1 MNTFGHNEHIVRLDM
16 LADTA
21 QRALERVASGETD
34 TIEGWL
40 AYGAA
45 LNEGRG
51 LFPGD
56 REFGQWVAENV
67 LGQLAQGDIEP
78 KDQQAAMWA
87 AANQDDFDTARAAG
101 NARTVRG
108 IHAKWLELDAERKA
122 TEERERAKVD
132 RERAEAERKIAD
144 DARRKAE
151 VERREV
157 AARAAAEAESKA
169 AIKRAHDDAAR
180 KIAHAQAVAAAQAR
194 AESEQRARDEDDR
207 AKASERLARE
217 SDKAAK
223 GSDKSAAAAD
233 KRVAKARA
241 GDTSDTGT
249 AHVSNNSGENEWY
262 TPSIYVEAAR
272 DVLGGFDLD
281 PASSEVANRT
291 VRADR
296 IFTAQDDGLA
306 QEWPVG
312 AIWCN
317 PPYSQPLMGQ
327 FATRLAQAARDG
339 SQVIVLVNN
348 ATETAWFQIIAAECS
363 AICFPKTRIRFLDP
377 DGNTGAPLQGQ
388 AIIYSGSDVASFT
401 EVFGQFG
408 LVVRRG

>member
-1 MNTFGHNEHIVRLDM
+1 MHGMSKINYICLVRCHFRLWQVDKQAGF
-16 LADTA
+16 LPF
-21 QRALERVASGETD
+21 LK
-34 TIEGWL
+34 
-40 AYGAA
+40 GAA

-56 REFGQWVAENV
+56 REFGEWLRSSKLEEGVHQA
-67 LGQLAQGDIEP
+67 
-78 KDQQAAMWA
+78 DQSAAMWA
-87 AANQDDFDTARAAG
+87 AANQDDFDMARAAG

-108 IHAKWLELDAERKA
+108 IHEKWKQLDAERKA
-122 TEERERAKVD
+122 TEERERAKVA

-144 DARRKAE
+144 EARRKAE

-157 AARAAAEAESKA
+157 ASRAAAEAESKA
-169 AIKRAHDDAAR
+169 AIKRAQDDAAR

-194 AESEQRARDEDDR
+194 AEAEQRAGAEDDR

-377 DGNTGAPLQGQ
+377 DGNPGAPLQGQ

>member
-1 MNTFGHNEHIVRLDM
+1 MNTFGHNEHIVRLGM

-56 REFGQWVAENV
+56 REFGEWLRSSKLEEGVHQA
-67 LGQLAQGDIEP
+67 
-78 KDQQAAMWA
+78 DQSAAMWA
-87 AANQDDFDTARAAG
+87 AANQDDFDMARAAG

-108 IHAKWLELDAERKA
+108 IHEKWKQLDAERKA
-122 TEERERAKVD
+122 TEERERAKVA
-132 RERAEAERKIAD
+132 RERAEAERKVAD
-144 DARRKAE
+144 EARRKAE

-157 AARAAAEAESKA
+157 ASRAAAEAESKA
-169 AIKRAHDDAAR
+169 AIKRAQDDAAR

-194 AESEQRARDEDDR
+194 AEAEQRAGAEDDR

>member
-1 MNTFGHNEHIVRLDM
+1 MNTFGHNEHIVRLGM

-56 REFGQWVAENV
+56 REFGEWLRSSKLEEGVHQA
-67 LGQLAQGDIEP
+67 
-78 KDQQAAMWA
+78 DQSAAMWA
-87 AANQDDFDTARAAG
+87 AANQDDFDMARAAG

-108 IHAKWLELDAERKA
+108 IHEKWKQLDAERKA
-122 TEERERAKVD
+122 TEERERAKVA

-144 DARRKAE
+144 EARRKAE

-157 AARAAAEAESKA
+157 ASRAAAEAESKA
-169 AIKRAHDDAAR
+169 AIKRAQDDAAR

-194 AESEQRARDEDDR
+194 AEAEQRAGAEDDR

-223 GSDKSAAAAD
+223 GSDRSAAAAD

-377 DGNTGAPLQGQ
+377 DGNPGAPLQGQ

>member
-1 MNTFGHNEHIVRLDM
+1 MNTFGHNEHIVRLGM

-56 REFGQWVAENV
+56 REFGEWLRSSKLEEGVHQA
-67 LGQLAQGDIEP
+67 
-78 KDQQAAMWA
+78 DQSAAMWA
-87 AANQDDFDTARAAG
+87 AANQDDFDMARAAG

-108 IHAKWLELDAERKA
+108 IHEKWKQLDAERKA
-122 TEERERAKVD
+122 TEERERAKVA

-144 DARRKAE
+144 EARRKAE

-157 AARAAAEAESKA
+157 ASRAAAEAESKA
-169 AIKRAHDDAAR
+169 AIKRAQDDAAR

-194 AESEQRARDEDDR
+194 AEAEQRAGAEDDR

-223 GSDKSAAAAD
+223 GSDRSAAAAD

>member
-1 MNTFGHNEHIVRLDM
+1 MNTFGHNEHIVRLGM

-56 REFGQWVAENV
+56 REFGEWLRSSKLEEGVHQA
-67 LGQLAQGDIEP
+67 
-78 KDQQAAMWA
+78 DQSAAMWA
-87 AANQDDFDTARAAG
+87 AANQDDFDMARAAG

-108 IHAKWLELDAERKA
+108 IHEKWKQLDAERKA
-122 TEERERAKVD
+122 TEERERAKVA

-144 DARRKAE
+144 EARRKAE

-157 AARAAAEAESKA
+157 AARAAAEAEAKA
-169 AIKRAHDDAAR
+169 AIKRAQDDASR

-194 AESEQRARDEDDR
+194 AESEQRARAEADR

>member
-1 MNTFGHNEHIVRLDM
+1 MNTFGHNEHIVRLGM

-56 REFGQWVAENV
+56 REFGEWLRSSKLEEGVHQA
-67 LGQLAQGDIEP
+67 
-78 KDQQAAMWA
+78 DQSAAMWA
-87 AANQDDFDTARAAG
+87 AANQDDFDMARAAG

-108 IHAKWLELDAERKA
+108 IHEKWKQLDAERKA
-122 TEERERAKVD
+122 TEERERAKVA
-132 RERAEAERKIAD
+132 RERAEAERKVAD
-144 DARRKAE
+144 EARRKAE

-157 AARAAAEAESKA
+157 ASRAAAEAESKA
-169 AIKRAHDDAAR
+169 AIKRAQDDAAR

-194 AESEQRARDEDDR
+194 AEAEQRARDEDDR

>member
-1 MNTFGHNEHIVRLDM
+1 MNQTTTFGHNESAVRLGI

-21 QRALERVASGETD
+21 HRALERVASGETD

-51 LFPGD
+51 MFPSD
-56 REFGQWVAENV
+56 EQFGQWLVSNNLRLTENDKMER
-67 LGQLAQGDIEP
+67 A
-78 KDQQAAMWA
+78 AAMWA
-87 AANQDDFDTARAAG
+87 AANQDDFDTTRAAG

-122 TEERERAKVD
+122 AEDRERAKVA

-144 DARRKAE
+144 EARRKAE

-157 AARAAAEAESKA
+157 AARAAAEAEAKA
-169 AIKRAHDDAAR
+169 AVKRAQDDVAR

-194 AESEQRARDEDDR
+194 AEAEQRVRAEDDR

-223 GSDKSAAAAD
+223 GADRSAAAAD
-233 KRVAKARA
+233 KKVAKARA

-262 TPSIYVEAAR
+262 TPAIFLEAAR
-272 DVLGGFDLD
+272 DVLAGIDLD

-291 VRADR
+291 VKAAR
-296 IFTAQDDGLA
+296 IFTAQDDGLR
-306 QEWPVG
+306 QEWPIG
-312 AIWCN
+312 SIWMN

-327 FATRLAQAARDG
+327 FAEKFASEIRRG
-339 SQVIVLVNN
+339 STGIVLVNN
-348 ATETAWFQIIAAECS
+348 ATETAWFQTIAAECS
-363 AICFPKTRIRFLDP
+363 AICFPKSRIRFLDP
-377 DGNTGAPLQGQ
+377 QGNLGAPLQGQ
-388 AIIYSGSDVASFT
+388 AIIYCGPDAASFS
-401 EVFGQFG
+401 EAFIGFG
-408 LVVRRG
+408 LVVRHG

>member
-1 MNTFGHNEHIVRLDM
+1 MNTFGHNEHIVRLGM

-56 REFGQWVAENV
+56 REFGEWLRSSKLEEGVHQA
-67 LGQLAQGDIEP
+67 
-78 KDQQAAMWA
+78 DQSAAMWA
-87 AANQDDFDTARAAG
+87 AANQDDFDMARAAG

-108 IHAKWLELDAERKA
+108 IHEKWKQLDAERKA
-122 TEERERAKVD
+122 TEERERAKVA
-132 RERAEAERKIAD
+132 RERAEAERKVAD
-144 DARRKAE
+144 EARRKAE

-157 AARAAAEAESKA
+157 ASRAAAEAESKA
-169 AIKRAHDDAAR
+169 AIKRAQDDAAR

-194 AESEQRARDEDDR
+194 AEAEQRAGAEDDR

-377 DGNTGAPLQGQ
+377 DGNPGAPLQGQ